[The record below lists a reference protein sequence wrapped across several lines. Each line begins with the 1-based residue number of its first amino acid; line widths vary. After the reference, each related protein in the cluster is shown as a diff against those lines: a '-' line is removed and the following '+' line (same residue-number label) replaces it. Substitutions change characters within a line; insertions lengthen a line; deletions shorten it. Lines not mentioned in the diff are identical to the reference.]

1 MHCYRLPNEGLMAK
15 LASSGALIGWDG
27 GKTFV
32 PEPVD
37 ILIYGDLHACNR
49 FIKGQIE
56 NLPSAAEVW

>member
-1 MHCYRLPNEGLMAK
+1 MAK